1 MKYARVFRKR
11 DVRPL
16 LTRLPTVPGK
26 YVCSEDGVLAPPTQA
41 QLDKESEP
49 NAYDEY
55 DIATRYIFDG
65 RTWHVFDIP
74 VAHHGFT
81 VKDQNGV
88 TLVFLEMTDPPAS
101 DFDEGL
107 ATRPDD
113 GDHVRIWTDWLLE
126 RGHRLGDF
134 LASGQLHFGALEGL
148 APVINE
154 GNLSIAVKHGLI
166 RRALLSRCELPFPAR
181 LVSLPI
187 ARWLQ
192 HLTFDGADLD
202 VDMLMEV
209 LVHGPPLIALESLC
223 LGYTR
228 PQRLDTRSFKRAYD
242 ELRKR
247 APRLPASPTMLRP
260 VTRAELRVTRVPE
273 GIRFRAP
280 IALQNRIALNR
291 GVWVGRPQIDLLI
304 AVDADRAPRLA
315 TGSFEIQM
323 QSSARD
329 TSPRWVIQARG
340 ASVFINGATL
350 TAAPRYLRDGDQ
362 IEDATGARFDVFVE

>member
-1 MKYARVFRKR
+1 MKYARVFRKK
-11 DVRPL
+11 DVRPVM
-16 LTRLPTVPGK
+16 TRLPTVPGK
-26 YVCSEDGVLAPPTQA
+26 YVCSEDGVLAEPTQA
-41 QLDKESEP
+41 QLDKEREP

-65 RTWHVFDIP
+65 RIWRVHDLVLT
-74 VAHHGFT
+74 HGFT
-81 VKDQNGV
+81 VRDTNGV
-88 TLVFLEMTDPPAS
+88 TLVFLETPDPPPS

-113 GDHVRIWTDWLLE
+113 GDHVRIWADWLLE
-126 RGHRLGDF
+126 RGHKLGEF
-134 LASGQLHFGALEGL
+134 IASGQLHFGALEGL

-154 GNLSIAVKHGLI
+154 GNLSLAVKHGLI
-166 RRALLSRCELPFPAR
+166 RGALLSRCELPYPAR

-187 ARWLQ
+187 ARWVQ
-192 HLTFDGADLD
+192 HLTFDGAELD
-202 VDMLMEV
+202 VELLMSV
-209 LVHGPPLIALESLC
+209 LVEGPPLVALESLC

-228 PQRLDTRSFKRAYD
+228 PQRIETRGFQRAYG

-273 GIRFRAP
+273 HIRFKSP

-291 GVWVGRPQIDLLI
+291 GVWVGRPQNDLLI

-323 QSSARD
+323 QSSSGD
-329 TSPRWVIQARG
+329 TSPRWVIQGRG

-350 TAAPRYLRDGDQ
+350 TTAPRYLRDGDR
-362 IEDATGARFDVFVE
+362 IEDATGARFEVFVE

>member
-1 MKYARVFRKR
+1 VKYARVFRKKE
-11 DVRPL
+11 VLPVMM
-16 LTRLPTVPGK
+16 RLPTVPGT
-26 YVCSEDGVLAPPTQA
+26 YVCSEDGVFAPPTQA
-41 QLDKESEP
+41 QLDKENEP
-49 NAYDEY
+49 DAYDEY

-65 RTWHVFDIP
+65 RGWRVHDIS

-81 VKDQNGV
+81 VKDKNGV
-88 TLVFLEMTDPPAS
+88 TLVFLEMLDPPAS

-107 ATRPDD
+107 ATRPED

-154 GNLSIAVKHGLI
+154 GLLTIAVKHGLI
-166 RRALLSRCELPFPAR
+166 RRAALSQCDVPFPAR

-187 ARWLQ
+187 ARWMQ
-192 HLTFDGADLD
+192 HLTFDGAELD
-202 VDMLMEV
+202 VDMLMAV
-209 LVHGPPLIALESLC
+209 LVQGPPLIALESLC

-228 PQRLDTRSFKRAYD
+228 PQRIEMSSFKRAYD

-247 APRLPASPTMLRP
+247 APRLAASPTMLRP
-260 VTRAELRVTRVPE
+260 VTRAELRVSRVPE
-273 GIRFRAP
+273 NIRFKSP

-291 GVWVGRPQIDLLI
+291 GVWVGRPQNDLLI
-304 AVDADRAPRLA
+304 AVDADRAPNLA
-315 TGSFEIQM
+315 IGSFEIQP
-323 QSSARD
+323 QSSTRD

-340 ASVFINGATL
+340 NSIFINGASL
-350 TAAPRYLRDGDQ
+350 TATPRYLRDGDQ
-362 IEDATGARFDVFVE
+362 IEDATGARFDVVVE